1 MSVIDMQTMRYIN
14 LLDRASQ
21 VKTRKC
27 FVYNGTIIF
36 AVPGNMVSQAIGPDA
51 INIRRLQEK
60 IGKRI
65 RIVREAASPYDAER
79 FVQDIVMPAKFKSIE
94 IKENELIISAGSV
107 QNKATLLGRNKKR
120 FEELKTIVE
129 DTFGLELKVN

>member
-65 RIVREAASPYDAER
+65 RIVREAASSYDAER